1 MNDNLTIAYMQDLKL
16 IKECNEYES
25 NVDDLTEENTTTIEE
40 SEDQTDMN
48 EVEECEESIE
58 DQEGQEVTNE
68 DDDYDD
74 DDDGWSEEIQ
84 DVCNQL
90 IEDFDGFSYEL
101 RNCKRGSFTG
111 VDTGEGLGEFL
122 EDLKLKIEDVI
133 DSVKSLEK

>member
-1 MNDNLTIAYMQDLKL
+1 MDINMNNNLTIAYMQDLKL

-48 EVEECEESIE
+48 EAEEYEESIE
-58 DQEGQEVTNE
+58 DQEVPIE
-68 DDDYDD
+68 Y
-74 DDDGWSEEIQ
+74 DDDGWSTEIQ

-111 VDTGEGLGEFL
+111 VDTGERLGEFL
-122 EDLKLKIEDVI
+122 EGLKLKIEDVI

>member
-58 DQEGQEVTNE
+58 DQEVTNE
-68 DDDYDD
+68 DDDDE
-74 DDDGWSEEIQ
+74 GWSAEIQ
-84 DVCNQL
+84 DICNQL

-111 VDTGEGLGEFL
+111 VDTREGLGEFL